1 MILDVINAGRMDYLK
16 ALTLQEKLLAMR
28 QQGEICDTL
37 ILVEH
42 PPVITVGINGNE
54 SNIIAGRDILERQG
68 VKIYNVNRGG
78 DVTYHGPGQ
87 IVGYPV
93 IDLKHIGKGV
103 KDFIYALEEVFI
115 RLLENEFDIKAEREE
130 GRYTGVWVK
139 GNKITAIGVAVKRWV
154 TMHGFAFN
162 VNTDLEDFK
171 WITPCGITDKGVTSL
186 EKLTGEKQDFSRLC
200 TLTEKYFCKVFDF
213 EVKNGTKKT

>member
-16 ALTLQEKLLAMR
+16 ALTLQEKLLVQR
-28 QQGEICDTL
+28 QQDEICDTL

-42 PPVITVGINGNE
+42 PPVITVGISGNE

-87 IVGYPV
+87 ILGYPV
-93 IDLKHIGKGV
+93 IDLKHIEKGV
-103 KDFIYALEEVFI
+103 KDFIFPLEEVFI

-130 GRYTGVWVK
+130 GRYTGVWVCR
-139 GNKITAIGVAVKRWV
+139 NKITAIGVAVKRWV
-154 TMHGFAFN
+154 TMYGFAFN
-162 VNTDLEDFK
+162 VNTN
-171 WITPCGITDKGVTSL
+171 WNTDPVS
-186 EKLTGEKQDFSRLC
+186 
-200 TLTEKYFCKVFDF
+200 
-213 EVKNGTKKT
+213 